1 MKPPAPAGGWSLQ
14 GISVYDTNV
23 AEKEWRMD
31 AEKLIKGRRILIV
44 DDEKD
49 VLEQLVEFLDMCKID
64 TASTFEEGKAR
75 LEDREEKYDVA
86 ILDIMG
92 VKGFELLAI
101 AKAHK
106 VPALMLTAH
115 ALTEESVKRSAEEG
129 AAYFA
134 PKDKMQDTQFFVA
147 DVIEASD
154 KKQNP
159 WRKWMKRLGGYY
171 DKRFHGTKWR
181 EEEAEF
187 WKERLK
193 HLSGI

>member
-1 MKPPAPAGGWSLQ
+1 MLGCETDGE
-14 GISVYDTNV
+14 
-23 AEKEWRMD
+23 EKEQEMD

-49 VLEQLVEFLDMCKID
+49 VLEQLVELLDMCKID

-75 LEDREEKYDVA
+75 LEDKVATYDVA

-92 VKGFELLAI
+92 VRGFDLLAI
-101 AKAHK
+101 AKEHK

-134 PKDKMQDTQFFVA
+134 PKDEMQDIVFFVA
-147 DVIEASD
+147 DVIEATD

-159 WRKWMKRLGGYY
+159 WQKWMNRLGGYY
-171 DKRFHGTKWR
+171 DKRFHGPRWR
-181 EEEAEF
+181 EEEEEF
-187 WKERLK
+187 WKERLR
-193 HLSGI
+193 HLSGS

>member
-1 MKPPAPAGGWSLQ
+1 M
-14 GISVYDTNV
+14 

-44 DDEKD
+44 DDEND
-49 VLEQLVEFLDMCKID
+49 VLEQLVELLDMCKID

-75 LEDREEKYDVA
+75 LENEVEKYDVA

-92 VKGFELLAI
+92 VRGFDLLAI
-101 AKAHK
+101 AKAQK

-115 ALTEESVKRSAEEG
+115 SLTEESVKRSAEEG

-134 PKDKMQDTQFFVA
+134 PKDKMQDIVFFVA
-147 DVIEASD
+147 DVIEACD

-159 WRKWMKRLGGYY
+159 WQKWMSRLGGYY
-171 DKRFHGTKWR
+171 DKRFHGTRWR
-181 EEEAEF
+181 EEEEEF

-193 HLSGI
+193 HLSGT